1 MRREIVTLK
10 NNEKVKVL
18 GLNTDTNLKEFRSQ
32 LKDKGF
38 TEIRTI
44 YRAGYHVVEFITAA
58 LSQDELLAAGL
69 IK

>member
-1 MRREIVTLK
+1 MRREIVTLN

-18 GLNTDTNLKEFRSQ
+18 GLNTNTGLKEFRAQ
-32 LKDKGF
+32 LKDKGY

-44 YRAGYHVVEFITAA
+44 YRAGYHVVEFITAT
-58 LSQDELLAAGL
+58 LSQDELFTAGL